1 MAETWLR
8 SNRRPFALGIFL
20 SNMLLFAGFGLA
32 AWFNARRA
40 VACIAA
46 LELLVFVAIWWRTR
60 EPPRLAYED
69 RHLLINA
76 GTGPAYRVPIELVEG
91 FLFGQGPSML
101 PGMRYGRLETSTFI
115 IRLADKAEA
124 WQQRDIRP
132 WLGKWCGGYVTLRGT
147 WCEPLDVALVERLNF
162 RLAEVSRRIAS
173 ESRP

>member
-1 MAETWLR
+1 MLLPALLVVAGVAMTTWLSAIYLR
-8 SNRRPFALGIFL
+8 LAGVSLAVVGALGV
-20 SNMLLFAGFGLA
+20 A
-32 AWFNARRA
+32 AIARQLRQ
-40 VACIAA
+40 
-46 LELLVFVAIWWRTR
+46 
-60 EPPRLAYED
+60 PRLAYED
-69 RHLLINA
+69 SRLLINA

-91 FLFGQGPSML
+91 FLLGQGPSML
-101 PGMRYGRLETSTFI
+101 PGKRYARTETSTFI

-132 WLGKWCGGYVTLRGT
+132 SLGKWCGGYVTLRGT